1 MDFEFANDGFLPYE
15 SFDYI
20 YKDRKLPE
28 FGDVKSPYVREL
40 STWKFFLANG
50 EGEVPFGFES
60 ASFDDSDW
68 DFPITFSITTPRNWR
83 RSPREVKSPLAT
95 SSWCI
100 LPMQIPTS
108 SVSTELQ

>member
-1 MDFEFANDGFLPYE
+1 MDFEYANDGFVPYE
-15 SFDYI
+15 SFEYI

-40 STWKFFLANG
+40 STWKFYLANG

-68 DFPITFSITTPRNWR
+68 DLINAPSTWQAEAAQNRIT
-83 RSPREVKSPLAT
+83 RENRKEEMIKQTL
-95 SSWCI
+95 
-100 LPMQIPTS
+100 L
-108 SVSTELQ
+108 